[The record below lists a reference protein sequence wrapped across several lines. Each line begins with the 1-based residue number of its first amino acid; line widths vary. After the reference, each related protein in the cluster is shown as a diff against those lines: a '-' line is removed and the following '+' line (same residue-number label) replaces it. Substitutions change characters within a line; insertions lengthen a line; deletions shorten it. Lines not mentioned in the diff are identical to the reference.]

1 MKNKYNALQILTKV
15 YRHTLKAVP
24 FSGVSGI
31 LNYLVQGLFPAFTSL
46 VQARLF
52 DAAYSLTQG
61 VDTLTVVILY
71 GSLFVGAYAVVYIL
85 QFISSITI
93 NAGIYERC
101 TSYYNMKISE
111 KTAKLPLISFENV
124 DVLNLQNRAKDC
136 AGREIL
142 SQIYMSSTVFIT
154 SGISVISTI
163 FVLAAYNIW
172 FVPISIFSV
181 LPYFIARIL
190 RGKEF
195 YSLKKTQAKKT
206 RRLDYLWGL
215 FHNKQA
221 IKEMRVMGFGEYLAQ
236 KWVETRDEVNEEL
249 WQQNIKD
256 GKSML
261 FCDTL
266 KIIGYGLST
275 LLALLLVVNGHIS
288 IGVFGACIA
297 AFKSMQESTK
307 TFLIDLGNMPEKM
320 AFANDY
326 FEFLD
331 LPEDQNGLRS
341 IDGIKDCV
349 CLSNVSFAYPNSND
363 YALKNIS
370 LTIHKGEKIVILG
383 VNGSGKT
390 TLSKIILDI
399 YPPSQGEVRY
409 DNILSS
415 DIDKNSLYTYLS
427 VIPQNFVS
435 YSLTLRE
442 NIAISDLRH
451 LQDDLLIKQSLA
463 SSGLQSLLSEVGG
476 LDEQLGREF
485 GGKELSGGQ
494 WQKIAIA
501 RGLFKTSEL
510 IILDEP
516 TSALDPLLETEILKQ
531 FIEIAK
537 NKTAVIISHRVGLC
551 KLADRIIVMK
561 DGQICEMG
569 THYDLI
575 EKDGEYRRLYTA
587 QEQWYR

>member
-15 YRHTLKAVP
+15 YGHTLKAVP

-31 LNYLVQGLFPAFTSL
+31 LNYLVQGLFPAITSL
-46 VQARLF
+46 VLARLF

-61 VDTLTVVILY
+61 VDTLTLVILY

-111 KTAKLPLISFENV
+111 KTAKLPLISFENA

-163 FVLAAYNIW
+163 SVLAAYNIW

-195 YSLKKTQAKKT
+195 YSLKKAQAKKT

-275 LLALLLVVNGHIS
+275 LLTLLLVVNGHIS

-307 TFLIDLGNMPEKM
+307 IFLIDLGTMPEKM

-331 LPEDQNGLRS
+331 LPEDQNGMMN
-341 IDGIKDCV
+341 IDGIKNGV
-349 CLSNVSFAYPNSND
+349 FLSNVSFAYPNSND

-370 LTIHKGEKIVILG
+370 LTIHKGEKIVVLG

-415 DIDKNSLYTYLS
+415 DIDKNSLYTYIS
-427 VIPQNFVS
+427 VIPQNFVA

-451 LQDDLLIKQSLA
+451 LQDDSLIKHSLVSA
-463 SSGLQSLLSEVGG
+463 GLQSLLSEVGD

-516 TSALDPLLETEILKQ
+516 TSALDPMLETEILQQ
-531 FIEIAK
+531 FIEEQDCGYH
-537 NKTAVIISHRVGLC
+537 IS
-551 KLADRIIVMK
+551 
-561 DGQICEMG
+561 
-569 THYDLI
+569 
-575 EKDGEYRRLYTA
+575 
-587 QEQWYR
+587 

>member
-46 VQARLF
+46 VLARLF

-61 VDTLTVVILY
+61 IDTLTVVILY
-71 GSLFVGAYAVVYIL
+71 GSLFVGAYAAVYIL

-111 KTAKLPLISFENV
+111 KTATLPLISFEDVN
-124 DVLNLQNRAKDC
+124 VLNLQNRAKDC

-163 FVLAAYNIW
+163 SVLAAYNIW

-221 IKEMRVMGFGEYLAQ
+221 IKEMRVMGFDEYLAQ

-275 LLALLLVVNGHIS
+275 LLALILVVNGHIS
-288 IGVFGACIA
+288 IGVFGACMA

-307 TFLIDLGNMPEKM
+307 SFLIDLGNMPEKM

-331 LPEDQNGLRS
+331 LPEDPNGMMS
-341 IDGIKDCV
+341 IDGIKNGV
-349 CLSNVSFAYPNSND
+349 FLSNVSFAYPNSND

-370 LTIHKGEKIVILG
+370 LTIHKGEKIVVLG

-409 DNILSS
+409 DNILAS
-415 DIDKNSLYTYLS
+415 DIDKNSLYTYIS

-442 NIAISDLRH
+442 NIAISDPGH
-451 LQDDLLIKQSLA
+451 LQDDTLIKQSLEL
-463 SSGLQSLLSEVGG
+463 SGLESLLNEVGS

-516 TSALDPLLETEILKQ
+516 TSALDPLLETEILQQ

-537 NKTAVIISHRVGLC
+537 DKTAIIISHRVGLC

-575 EKDGEYRRLYTA
+575 EKDGEYRRLYAA

>member
-46 VQARLF
+46 VQVRLF

-111 KTAKLPLISFENV
+111 KTAKLPLISFENA

-142 SQIYMSSTVFIT
+142 SQIYMLSTVFIT

-195 YSLKKTQAKKT
+195 YSLKKAQAKKI

-261 FCDTL
+261 LCDTF
-266 KIIGYGLST
+266 KIIGYGLSV

-307 TFLIDLGNMPEKM
+307 SFLIDLGNMPEKI

-326 FEFLD
+326 FKFLD
-331 LPEDQNGLRS
+331 LPEERNGTIS
-341 IDGIKDCV
+341 IDGIKDCIS
-349 CLSNVSFAYPNSND
+349 LSNVSFSYPNSND

-370 LTIHKGEKIVILG
+370 LTIHKGEKLVVLG

-390 TLSKIILDI
+390 TLSKIILNI

-409 DNILSS
+409 DNVLWS
-415 DIDKNSLYTYLS
+415 DFNKNSLYTYIS
-427 VIPQNFVS
+427 VIPQDFVS

-442 NIAISDLRH
+442 NIAISDLRY
-451 LQDDLLIKQSLA
+451 LQDDSLIKHSLD

-516 TSALDPLLETEILKQ
+516 TSALDPMLETEILQQ
-531 FIEIAK
+531 FIEIAR

-575 EKDGEYRRLYTA
+575 EKDGEYRRLYTT